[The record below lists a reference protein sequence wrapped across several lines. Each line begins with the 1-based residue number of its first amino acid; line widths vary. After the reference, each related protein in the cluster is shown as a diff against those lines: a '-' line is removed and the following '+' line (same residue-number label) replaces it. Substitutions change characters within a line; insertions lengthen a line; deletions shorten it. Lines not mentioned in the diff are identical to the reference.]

1 MPCNNIY
8 LVYFTAFFCSWLIL
22 ISFFIFSLSFTY
34 AEAACQTYGSACHL
48 VSILSFEEN
57 REVFAEFEKRSFID
71 ANTNLTDFFWMGLTN
86 QPFIK
91 GKNISNIA

>member
-1 MPCNNIY
+1 M
-8 LVYFTAFFCSWLIL
+8 
-22 ISFFIFSLSFTY
+22 
-34 AEAACQTYGSACHL
+34 YGSTCHL

-71 ANTNLTDFFWMGLTN
+71 ANTNLTDFIWMGLTN

-91 GKNISNIA
+91 GKNISKMAFQKFM

>member
-1 MPCNNIY
+1 M
-8 LVYFTAFFCSWLIL
+8 FFCSCLIL

-71 ANTNLTDFFWMGLTN
+71 ANTNLTDFIWMGLTN

-91 GKNISNIA
+91 GKNISNIAFQEFM